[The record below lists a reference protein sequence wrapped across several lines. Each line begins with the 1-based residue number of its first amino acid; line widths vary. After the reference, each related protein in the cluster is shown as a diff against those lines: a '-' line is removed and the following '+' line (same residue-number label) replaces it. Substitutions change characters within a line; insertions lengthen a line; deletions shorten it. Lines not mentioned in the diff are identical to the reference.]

1 MLLNAPKF
9 TFARRYAW
17 GLFGFGLFLLAAGGA
32 LLFANR
38 VSYPALGRPPL
49 AIIRAL
55 GFFGASLLVA
65 AAGLVASATMALARK
80 ALSGRGP
87 QEAEV
92 IIAPSGRIKRILWRS
107 RRGLGHL
114 KITAE
119 AGAGWLQTALSAVIA
134 AGAAVGVILF
144 WNVIAPPANTPP
156 ALQILAGAL
165 VMAAFPLLVIER
177 FYHNVKED
185 LLPEAV
191 HVAKL
196 LRLPITAA
204 VWLAAVMA
212 LRVFGFAWA
221 AKLEPIIGVLI
232 FAVAA
237 EVFVRSVSMLF
248 LPYANLAERR
258 ATAES
263 KIASALLCL
272 AVPSLKKIN
281 VAVRSQ
287 LGIDLSRSW
296 ALAFIQKAVVPGFIG
311 LAIFTWLITGVT
323 TLPGNQRGIYERF
336 GTPETVFGPG
346 LHIHLPWPM
355 GTVRPVETGTVHKLP
370 IEFRMPMDAAAATVP
385 EKEDVVGAE
394 DAPPASANRLWTTG
408 RNDEGSYIIAS
419 SDAGQQSFQLVD
431 VDMSVVYR
439 IGTSDDAARNAAY
452 SVAQS
457 DDLIQALSGQL
468 LVHYFATNT
477 LTDVL
482 GQSREKFAEDFRNK
496 LQAELDGMKSGID
509 AIAVLVEAV
518 HPPPGAAAAYH
529 SVQAA
534 ELLAQTQVATS
545 RGDAARAVKGAQT
558 TALRERDQAQ
568 STAADVLANA
578 KVDAALFKS
587 DAQAYRNGGG
597 FALVFERWLD
607 QVARSVRRVPA
618 VIIDRNIPKADTPSS
633 DVRTNSGAPALGSP
647 G

>member
-1 MLLNAPKF
+1 MQLNAPKF

-17 GLFGFGLFLLAAGGA
+17 GLLGFGFVLLIAGAG
-32 LLFANR
+32 LLFSNR
-38 VSYPALGRPPL
+38 VSYPVFGRPPI
-49 AIIRAL
+49 AIVRAL

-65 AAGLVASATMALARK
+65 AAGLIASAIMAFARK
-80 ALSGRGP
+80 ALADRVP
-87 QEAEV
+87 EEIEV
-92 IIAPSGRIKRILWRS
+92 IVAPSGRIKRILWHS
-107 RRGLGHL
+107 RRGLGRL
-114 KITAE
+114 RITAE
-119 AGAGWLQTALSAVIA
+119 AAAGWMQTAFSALIS
-134 AGAAVGVILF
+134 AGAAVGVIVF
-144 WNVIAPPANTPP
+144 WRVVAPPASTPP

-165 VMAAFPLLVIER
+165 VMSAFPLLVIER
-177 FYHNVKED
+177 FYHNVKEE
-185 LLPEAV
+185 LLPEAI

-221 AKLEPIIGVLI
+221 ARLEPVIGVLI

-248 LPYANLAERR
+248 LPYAALTERR

-263 KIASALLCL
+263 KIANALLRL
-272 AVPSLKKIN
+272 AVPSLQKIN

-311 LAIFTWLITGVT
+311 LAVFTWAITGVT

-336 GTPETVFGPG
+336 GTPETVFDPG
-346 LHIHLPWPM
+346 LHLHLPWPM

-370 IEFRMPMDAAAATVP
+370 IEFRMPGDATAVAP
-385 EKEDVVGAE
+385 EKEEIAGAE
-394 DAPPASANRLWTTG
+394 DTPPASANRLWTSG
-408 RNDEGSYIIAS
+408 RKDEGSYIIAS
-419 SDAGQQSFQLVD
+419 KDAGQQSFQLVD
-431 VDMSVVYR
+431 VDMNVVYR
-439 IGTSDDAARNAAY
+439 IGTSDDAARDAVY

-468 LVHYFATNT
+468 LVHYFAANT

-568 STAADVLANA
+568 STAADVLSAA
-578 KVDAALFKS
+578 KVDAAFFKS

-618 VIIDRNIPKADTPSS
+618 VIIDRNIPKIDTPNI
-633 DVRTNSGAPALGSP
+633 DVRTNSSGAPLATP

>member
-17 GLFGFGLFLLAAGGA
+17 GLLGFGIFLLAAGVA
-32 LLFANR
+32 LLLANR
-38 VSYPALGRPPL
+38 VAYPALGRAPV
-49 AIIRAL
+49 AIVRAL

-65 AAGLVASATMALARK
+65 AAGLMASATMALARK
-80 ALSGRGP
+80 ALSGRVP
-87 QEAEV
+87 QDVEV
-92 IIAPSGRIKRILWRS
+92 IIAPTGRIKRILWRS
-107 RRGLGHL
+107 RRGLGRL
-114 KITAE
+114 KVTAE
-119 AGAGWLQTALSAVIA
+119 AGAGWLQTALSALIA

-144 WNVIAPPANTPP
+144 WNVIAPPASTPP

-191 HVAKL
+191 HIAKL

-221 AKLEPIIGVLI
+221 AKLEPVIGVLI

-263 KIASALLCL
+263 KIANALLRL

-311 LAIFTWLITGVT
+311 LAVFTWLITGVT

-346 LHIHLPWPM
+346 LHFHLPWPM

-370 IEFRMPMDAAAATVP
+370 IEFRMPTDAATAAP
-385 EKEDVVGAE
+385 EKEELVGAE

-419 SDAGQQSFQLVD
+419 KDAGQQSFQLVD
-431 VDMSVVYR
+431 VDMNVVYR

-468 LVHYFATNT
+468 LVHYFAANT

-545 RGDAARAVKGAQT
+545 KGDAARAVKSAQT
-558 TALRERDQAQ
+558 TALREKDQAQ
-568 STAADVLANA
+568 STAADVLSNA
-578 KVDAALFKS
+578 KVDAAFFKS

-618 VIIDRNIPKADTPSS
+618 VIIDRNIPKVDTPSI
-633 DVRTNSGAPALGSP
+633 DVRTNPGAPALGSP

>member
-17 GLFGFGLFLLAAGGA
+17 SLLGFGIVLLAAGVA
-32 LLFANR
+32 LLLSNR
-38 VSYPALGRPPL
+38 IAYPVLGRAPL
-49 AIIRAL
+49 AIVRAL

-65 AAGLVASATMALARK
+65 SGGLIGSACMALARK
-80 ALSGRGP
+80 ALAGRVP
-87 QEAEV
+87 QEVEV
-92 IIAPSGRIKRILWRS
+92 IVAPSGRMKRILWHG
-107 RRGLGHL
+107 RRGLGRL

-119 AGAGWLQTALSAVIA
+119 SAAGWLQTALSALIA
-134 AGAAVGVILF
+134 ATAAVGIVLF
-144 WNVIAPPANTPP
+144 WREAAPPTSIPS

-165 VMAAFPLLVIER
+165 VMTAFPLLVLER
-177 FYHNVKED
+177 FYHTIKEE
-185 LLPEAV
+185 LLPEAT

-196 LRLPITAA
+196 IRLPITAA
-204 VWLAAVMA
+204 VGLAAILA

-221 AKLEPIIGVLI
+221 AKLEPVIGILI
-232 FAVAA
+232 FIVAT

-248 LPYANLAERR
+248 LPYAPIAERR

-263 KIASALLCL
+263 KTASALLRL

-296 ALAFIQKAVVPGFIG
+296 ALAFLQKAVVPGFIG
-311 LAIFTWLITGVT
+311 LAIFTWLITGLT

-336 GTPETVFGPG
+336 GTPVTVFGPG
-346 LHIHLPWPM
+346 IHAHLPWPM
-355 GTVRPVETGTVHKLP
+355 GKVRPVETGIVHKLP
-370 IEFRMPMDAAAATVP
+370 IEFNVTGEAVP
-385 EKEDVVGAE
+385 ESQETVGAE
-394 DAPPASANRLWTTG
+394 DAPPASANRLWTSG
-408 RNDEGSYIIAS
+408 KKDEGSYIIAS
-419 SDAGQQSFQLVD
+419 KDAGQQSFQLVD
-431 VDMSVVYR
+431 VDMNVVYR
-439 IGTSDDAARNAAY
+439 IGTSDEAARNAAY
-452 SVAQS
+452 SVAEA
-457 DDLIQALSGQL
+457 DALIQALSGQL

-482 GQSREKFAEDFRNK
+482 GQSREQFAEGFREK
-496 LQAELDGMKSGID
+496 LQGQLDGMKSGID

-545 RGDAARAVKGAQT
+545 KGDAARAVRGAQT
-558 TALRERDQAQ
+558 TALREKNQAQ
-568 STAADVLANA
+568 STAADVLSAA
-578 KVDAALFKS
+578 KVDAAFFKS

-597 FALVFERWLD
+597 YALVFERYLD

-618 VIIDRNIPKADTPSS
+618 VIIDRNIPKADTPNI
-633 DVRTNSGAPALGSP
+633 DVRTNPGGVAPSP

>member
-1 MLLNAPKF
+1 MQLNAPKF

-17 GLFGFGLFLLAAGGA
+17 GLLGFGFVLLIAGVGLLLS
-32 LLFANR
+32 NR
-38 VSYPALGRPPL
+38 VSYPFVGRAPI
-49 AIIRAL
+49 AIVRAL

-65 AAGLVASATMALARK
+65 AAGLIASATMAFARR
-80 ALSGRGP
+80 ALSGHVP
-87 QEAEV
+87 QEIEV
-92 IIAPSGRIKRILWRS
+92 IIAPSGRIKRILWHS
-107 RRGLGHL
+107 RRGLGRL

-119 AGAGWLQTALSAVIA
+119 AAAGWLQTALSAVIA
-134 AGAAVGVILF
+134 ASGAVGVTLF
-144 WNVIAPPANTPP
+144 WRVVAPPASTPP

-165 VMAAFPLLVIER
+165 VMSAFPLLVIER
-177 FYHNVKED
+177 FYHNVKEE
-185 LLPEAV
+185 LLPEAI

-221 AKLEPIIGVLI
+221 ARFEPVIGVLI

-248 LPYANLAERR
+248 LPYAPVAERR

-263 KIASALLCL
+263 KIANALLRL
-272 AVPSLKKIN
+272 AVPSLQKIS

-311 LAIFTWLITGVT
+311 LAIFTWAITGVT

-346 LHIHLPWPM
+346 LHFHLPWPM
-355 GTVRPVETGTVHKLP
+355 GMVRPVETGTVHKLP
-370 IEFRMPMDAAAATVP
+370 IEFRMPSDATAVAAP
-385 EKEDVVGAE
+385 EKEEIAGAE
-394 DAPPASANRLWTTG
+394 DAPPVSANRLWTSG
-408 RNDEGSYIIAS
+408 RKDEGSYIIAS

-431 VDMSVVYR
+431 VDMNVVYR
-439 IGTSDDAARNAAY
+439 IGPSDDAARDAAY

-468 LVHYFATNT
+468 LVHYFAANT

-496 LQAELDGMKSGID
+496 LQAQLDGMKSGID

-545 RGDAARAVKGAQT
+545 KGDAARAVKGAQT

-568 STAADVLANA
+568 STAADVLSAA
-578 KVDAALFKS
+578 KVDAAFFKS

-618 VIIDRNIPKADTPSS
+618 VIIDRNIPKIDTPNI
-633 DVRTNSGAPALGSP
+633 DVRTTPGGAPLATP